1 MMIALPS
8 LFCPFLQ
15 PSTESAQ
22 KWLVPISL
30 SPIQNQKAYMIPAP
44 ITISH
49 SPKVSNS
56 LPGLHLSDSPS
67 PLSRF
72 GIETLSFDLRT
83 QCLAFVKYI
92 LMQSCHCIGLE
103 ICNSLLSSETLIH
116 QFCFALKL
124 GSSSQGAPWK
134 VSLLS
139 MDRSRGHFSK
149 QLYFSKLLWETIFYL
164 RTPL

>member
-1 MMIALPS
+1 MLFLRYYV
-8 LFCPFLQ
+8 LFCSLPPKVPKSGWFQFHFLQ
-15 PSTESAQ
+15 SKTKRPTCFQLLLQFHFRQ
-22 KWLVPISL
+22 K
-30 SPIQNQKAYMIPAP
+30 
-44 ITISH
+44 
-49 SPKVSNS
+49 
-56 LPGLHLSDSPS
+56 LPTLFQGSSSQTPP

-72 GIETLSFDLRT
+72 GIETISFDLRT

-92 LMQSCHCIGLE
+92 LMQSCHGIGLE
-103 ICNSLLSSETLIH
+103 ICNSVLSSETLIH

-124 GSSSQGAPWK
+124 GSSSQGTPCK

-139 MDRSRGHFSK
+139 MDRSRRHFSK